1 MDRRTTEKDQ
11 KEVGMSNQAPLI
23 ASYRGSSSGS
33 EQRGW
38 NLALAFQEVL
48 TAVVRVRFG
57 RQAVQN
63 ADAFRA
69 HVKDSLRA
77 AAQDA
82 VARGYSQDDVQLA
95 LYAMVAFIDESV
107 MNCRQPVFADWS
119 RLPLQEELFGGHTAG
134 ESFFDNV
141 QRVLSRT
148 DFTQAADLLEV
159 FYLCLLLGYKGR
171 YAVSGGGDLRGILD
185 TVREKIRQIR
195 GGSGA
200 LSPHWMLPPE
210 AVHGPQSDPWVKR
223 LGWIALAS
231 LVFLVLLFGG
241 FKLVLI
247 SGASD
252 LRALAAQLRF

>member
-1 MDRRTTEKDQ
+1 
-11 KEVGMSNQAPLI
+11 MSNQVPLI

-63 ADAFRA
+63 AEAFRA

-82 VARGYSQDDVQLA
+82 VARGYSQEDVQLA

-107 MNCRQPVFADWS
+107 MNCQQPVFSDWS
-119 RLPLQEELFGGHTAG
+119 RLPLQEELFGGHVAG
-134 ESFFDNV
+134 ESFFDNL

-171 YAVSGGGDLRGILD
+171 YAVSGGGDLRGMME

-210 AVHGPQSDPWVKR
+210 ALRAPQSDPWVKR
-223 LGWIALAS
+223 LGWLAIAS
-231 LVFLVLLFGG
+231 LVLLVLLFGG
-241 FKLVLI
+241 FKLYLL

>member
-1 MDRRTTEKDQ
+1 
-11 KEVGMSNQAPLI
+11 MSNPVPLV

-63 ADAFRA
+63 ADAFRT

-82 VARGYSQDDVQLA
+82 MARGYAQDDVQLA

-107 MNCRQPVFADWS
+107 MNCHQPVFADWS
-119 RLPLQEELFGGHTAG
+119 RLPLQEELFGGHVAG

-141 QRVLSRT
+141 QRVLNRT

-171 YAVSGGGDLRGILD
+171 YAVGGGDLRGILE
-185 TVREKIRQIR
+185 TVRDKIRQIR

-210 AVHGPQSDPWVKR
+210 AARGPQSDPWIKR
-223 LGWIALAS
+223 LSWLAIAS
-231 LVFLVLLFGG
+231 LAFIVLLFGG
-241 FKLVLI
+241 FKLVLM

-252 LRALAAQLRF
+252 LHSLAAQLRF

>member
-1 MDRRTTEKDQ
+1 
-11 KEVGMSNQAPLI
+11 MSNQVPLI

-63 ADAFRA
+63 AEAFRA

-82 VARGYSQDDVQLA
+82 IARGYSQEDVQLA
-95 LYAMVAFIDESV
+95 LYALVAFIDESV
-107 MNCRQPVFADWS
+107 MNCHQPVFADWS
-119 RLPLQEELFGGHTAG
+119 RLPLQEELFGGHVAG

-148 DFTQAADLLEV
+148 DFSQAADLLEV

-171 YAVSGGGDLRGILD
+171 YAVSGGGDLRGVLE

-210 AVHGPQSDPWVKR
+210 AVRAPQSDPWVR
-223 LGWIALAS
+223 RMGWIAIAS
-231 LVFLVLLFGG
+231 LALVVVLFGA

-252 LRALAAQLRF
+252 LRALAAQLHF